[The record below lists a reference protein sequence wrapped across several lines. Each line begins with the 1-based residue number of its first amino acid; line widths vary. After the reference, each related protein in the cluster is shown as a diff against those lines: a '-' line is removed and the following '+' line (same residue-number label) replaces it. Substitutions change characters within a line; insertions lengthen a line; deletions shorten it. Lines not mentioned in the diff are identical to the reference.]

1 MTDSAKTAERWS
13 VPEGYTGERLAA
25 EDARFA
31 PDMARHLAAYY
42 LIGPLVAGKKVL
54 EAGCGEGYGAG
65 LMAQHAAS
73 VVGVDYNEVALGFA
87 RERNAG
93 VKNLEF
99 RTIDLL
105 ELAKSNP
112 GEFDVVTN
120 FQVLEHLD
128 DPRPFLKATAA
139 CLRPGGTLILTTPN
153 RLASV
158 SENPYHVHEYVGD
171 ELGETLQP
179 FFDTV
184 DVKGIVGTERVY
196 AFEKARGE
204 QAQKILRLDPLGLRN
219 LLPEAFVKFVFARLA
234 LLVRSRVAQQDGDL
248 IEMTPDDFSIAD
260 AEPPQWID
268 LVAFARRGE
277 DAAS

>member
-1 MTDSAKTAERWS
+1 MDSAKTAERWS

-31 PDMARHLAAYY
+31 PDMARHLAAYF

-65 LMAQHAAS
+65 LMARHAAH
-73 VVGVDYNEVALGFA
+73 VVGVDYNEVAIGFA

-93 VKNLEF
+93 VDNLEF
-99 RTIDLL
+99 RRIDLL

-128 DPRPFLKATAA
+128 DPRPFLEAAAA

-158 SENPYHVHEYVGD
+158 SENPYHVHEYVAD
-171 ELGETLQP
+171 ELGQTLQP

-184 DVKGIVGTERVY
+184 EVKGVVGTDRVY
-196 AFEKARGE
+196 EFEKARGA

-219 LLPEAFVKFVFARLA
+219 LLPDALVKFVFARLA
-234 LLVRSRVAQQDGDL
+234 LLVRSRVAAQDGDL
-248 IEMTPDDFSIAD
+248 VQLSPEDFSIAE

-268 LVAFARRGE
+268 LVAFAQRAG
-277 DAAS
+277 AAG